1 MSAFPA
7 VLQSEWTKIRTV
19 ASTSWTLAI
28 AFLVTV
34 GFGAGFCAL
43 VNATF
48 DDMSKVEQATFDPTL
63 LSFTGMGFGQLAIIV
78 FGVMVVSTEYSSG
91 MIRTS
96 LAAVPGRGGFLAGK
110 FAVAT
115 ALALVVG
122 LVTSFVSFFLG
133 QAILG
138 DRGIGIGEENV
149 LRAVVG
155 AGLYMALLALFSM
168 GVATMLRSSVASI
181 SILIPFFL
189 IVSNLLSGFEVTRK
203 YGQYLP
209 DKAGSKI
216 MQVIP
221 DAMGSPETPYGPWGG
236 LGIML
241 LWVAASAIGGYLVL
255 KKRDA

>member
-1 MSAFPA
+1 MAFSA

-19 ASTSWTLAI
+19 ASTSWTLALALI
-28 AFLVTV
+28 ATV
-34 GFGAGFCAL
+34 GFSAIFCAL
-43 VNATF
+43 VNAGF
-48 DDMSKVEQATFDPTL
+48 DSMSEIERATFDPTL
-63 LSFTGMGFGQLAIIV
+63 LSFSGMQFGQLAMIV
-78 FGVMVVSTEYSSG
+78 FGVLVVSTEYSSG

-96 LAAVPGRGGFLAGK
+96 LAAVPGRGRFLLGK
-110 FAVAT
+110 LAVAT
-115 ALALVVG
+115 ALALLVG
-122 LVTSFVSFFLG
+122 VLTSFVSFFLG

-138 DRGIGIGEENV
+138 NHGIGIDGENV
-149 LRAVVG
+149 LRAVIG

-168 GVATMLRSSVASI
+168 GVAAMLRSSVASI

-189 IVSNLLSGFEVTRK
+189 IVSNLLSGFEATRK

-216 MQVIP
+216 MQIVP
-221 DAMGSPETPYGPWGG
+221 DAMGSSETPYGPWGG

-241 LWVAASAIGGYLVL
+241 LWVAASVLGGYLVL